1 MQRRIAAVDA
11 AQAARDALLDL
22 RRLRIEGMAAEL
34 AAELGAGAPCPVCGS
49 VEHPA
54 PAEGEPSRPSPED
67 EERAQARSDAAA
79 RRRTEAERLES
90 SLTERL
96 AAARELA
103 GGLDAQ
109 AAEEQVRA
117 RRTALDELDAAA
129 AQIARTAERIAE
141 LDTELERARAE
152 ESRLERELA
161 ELAERRAAR
170 AAEADRI
177 AARLD
182 AARGDDPD
190 LPARVA
196 RLEEEAGLLHSA
208 AEALDRR
215 TAAAGELRDAEAEA
229 RRAREEA
236 GFPDAAAVR
245 AAERTEAERRA
256 VRERA
261 RGYDDELAAVRAVL
275 ADPATAEAW
284 AAPEPDTAALQAAL
298 EAAEAAAG
306 HAAAWQDRLERR
318 ARDLADLRAE
328 LDRRLADSRPARERH
343 RVADGLARLAAG
355 TSPANRESVPLSSYV
370 LAARLELVV
379 AAANDRLASMSGR
392 RYELRHTVDKAAG
405 DRSRSGGGLG
415 LRVIDAWTGQER
427 DPATLSGGETFIAS
441 LALALGL
448 ADVASEESGG
458 TDIGTLFID
467 EGFGTLDEETL
478 EEVLD
483 VLDRLRDGGRAVGV
497 VSHVAD
503 LRSRIP
509 ARLRVLKSPS
519 GSRLEQVG

>member
-1 MQRRIAAVDA
+1 
-11 AQAARDALLDL
+11 
-22 RRLRIEGMAAEL
+22 
-34 AAELGAGAPCPVCGS
+34 
-49 VEHPA
+49 
-54 PAEGEPSRPSPED
+54 
-67 EERAQARSDAAA
+67 
-79 RRRTEAERLES
+79 
-90 SLTERL
+90 
-96 AAARELA
+96 
-103 GGLDAQ
+103 
-109 AAEEQVRA
+109 
-117 RRTALDELDAAA
+117 
-129 AQIARTAERIAE
+129 
-141 LDTELERARAE
+141 
-152 ESRLERELA
+152 
-161 ELAERRAAR
+161 
-170 AAEADRI
+170 
-177 AARLD
+177 
-182 AARGDDPD
+182 
-190 LPARVA
+190 
-196 RLEEEAGLLHSA
+196 
-208 AEALDRR
+208 
-215 TAAAGELRDAEAEA
+215 
-229 RRAREEA
+229 
-236 GFPDAAAVR
+236 
-245 AAERTEAERRA
+245 A

-370 LAARLELVV
+370 LAARLALVV

-458 TDIGTLFID
+458 TGIGTLFID
-467 EGFGTLDEETL
+467 EGFGTLD
-478 EEVLD
+478 
-483 VLDRLRDGGRAVGV
+483 
-497 VSHVAD
+497 
-503 LRSRIP
+503 
-509 ARLRVLKSPS
+509 
-519 GSRLEQVG
+519 

>member
-1 MQRRIAAVDA
+1 
-11 AQAARDALLDL
+11 
-22 RRLRIEGMAAEL
+22 
-34 AAELGAGAPCPVCGS
+34 
-49 VEHPA
+49 
-54 PAEGEPSRPSPED
+54 
-67 EERAQARSDAAA
+67 
-79 RRRTEAERLES
+79 
-90 SLTERL
+90 
-96 AAARELA
+96 
-103 GGLDAQ
+103 
-109 AAEEQVRA
+109 
-117 RRTALDELDAAA
+117 
-129 AQIARTAERIAE
+129 
-141 LDTELERARAE
+141 
-152 ESRLERELA
+152 
-161 ELAERRAAR
+161 
-170 AAEADRI
+170 
-177 AARLD
+177 
-182 AARGDDPD
+182 
-190 LPARVA
+190 
-196 RLEEEAGLLHSA
+196 
-208 AEALDRR
+208 
-215 TAAAGELRDAEAEA
+215 
-229 RRAREEA
+229 
-236 GFPDAAAVR
+236 
-245 AAERTEAERRA
+245 
-256 VRERA
+256 
-261 RGYDDELAAVRAVL
+261 
-275 ADPATAEAW
+275 
-284 AAPEPDTAALQAAL
+284 
-298 EAAEAAAG
+298 
-306 HAAAWQDRLERR
+306 WQDRLERR

-392 RYELRHTVDKAAG
+392 RSELRQTVDTAAG
-405 DRSRSGGGLG
+405 DRPRSGGGLR

-458 TDIGTLFID
+458 TGIGTLFID